1 MLSFSRA
8 TGVAM
13 ALQSFLRACGLAAK
27 GDLWSL
33 NGKTAVFNKDE
44 NGFRHGSVEVS
55 YTRRNVRL
63 GTSYLPVSAVRGIDW
78 DSRKAQRV
86 PLPWPPR
93 VKLTITTNSVNH
105 PKHEVDFGHFG
116 ARENAEQFAQRFKT
130 AIEKAGG
137 AALS

>member
-1 MLSFSRA
+1 
-8 TGVAM
+8 M

-33 NGKTAVFNKDE
+33 NGKTAVFNEDE
-44 NGFRHGSVEVS
+44 NGFRHGGVEVS

-63 GTSYLPVSAVRGIDW
+63 GTSYLPISAVRGIDW
-78 DSRKAQRV
+78 DSHKAQRV

-93 VKLTITTNSVNH
+93 VKVTITTNSVNH

-116 ARENAEQFAQRFKT
+116 ARGNAEQFAQRLKT

-137 AALS
+137 ASIS